1 MENGHE
7 RSNTHMK
14 RIVILTLSLLLTAGI
29 AEARG
34 GGHPGG
40 PGGGPDGG
48 NAIVASDGTI
58 FVMRVVTDSATDT
71 STAQIIAVSSS
82 GATLWTQTI
91 SEGRGRLLLSGS
103 NLLSVSGSST
113 DSATSSTIT
122 ARSTATGA
130 VAWTAT
136 VSGRVTDLEP
146 FSGGTYAIVVT
157 PPATEGG
164 TATRSLVAISSS
176 GATLWTVAL

>member
-1 MENGHE
+1 
-7 RSNTHMK
+7 MK
-14 RIVILTLSLLLTAGI
+14 RIAVLTLSLLLMAG
-29 AEARG
+29 AAYARG
-34 GGHPGG
+34 GGRPGG
-40 PGGGPDGG
+40 PGGPEGGPHGG

-58 FVMRVVTDSATDT
+58 FVMRVVTDTATDT
-71 STAQIIAVSSS
+71 SSAQIVAVSSS

-91 SEGRGRLLLSGS
+91 SEGRGPFILSGS
-103 NLLSVSGSST
+103 NLLSVSE
-113 DSATSSTIT
+113 DAIT

-136 VSGRVTDLEP
+136 VTGRVTDLEP

-164 TATRSLVAISSS
+164 TPTRSLVAISNS